1 MRVSLSGVL
10 GVLGV
15 GWMCTACSLMKTS
28 SSTTTPSGPSG
39 PSEPSS
45 SEPAPPP
52 SAEYNGPDAYW
63 VPDLM
68 NKTRGD
74 VEQLLRDQHFRG
86 QVVATGDTDPKFVR
100 DELACEQTP
109 KFGKMAP
116 TGTITVKYCNTYK
129 KPDDGPELVGLTV
142 EAAKQKAVAAGFTGK
157 IEVMQLSDFDASCK
171 EGNVCRVDPVR
182 WYLNQ
187 EHEMQLMVNRKVS
200 ISTPDQ

>member
-1 MRVSLSGVL
+1 
-10 GVLGV
+10 
-15 GWMCTACSLMKTS
+15 MKTS
-28 SSTTTPSGPSG
+28 SSTTTPSSG
-39 PSEPSS
+39 G
-45 SEPAPPP
+45 SEPASSATAPPAP

-63 VPDLM
+63 VPDLL
-68 NKTRGD
+68 NKTRED
-74 VEQLLRDQHFRG
+74 NEQLLRDQHFQG
-86 QVVATGDTDPKFVR
+86 QVVATGDTDPKFAR

-129 KPDDGPELVGLTV
+129 KPDEGPELVGLTV

-157 IEVMQLSDFDASCK
+157 IEVVPLYEFDASCK

-187 EHEMQLMVNRKVS
+187 EHAMQLMVNKKIS